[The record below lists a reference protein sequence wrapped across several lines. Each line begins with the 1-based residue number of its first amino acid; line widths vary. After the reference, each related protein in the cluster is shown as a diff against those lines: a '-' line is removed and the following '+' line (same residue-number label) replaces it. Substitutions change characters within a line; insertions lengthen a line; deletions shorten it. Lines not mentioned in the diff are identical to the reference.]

1 MQPLVDLVAASF
13 TFFAITVQT
22 HPFFAVVLQE
32 SGSRIAG
39 EACFPRF
46 YFAITLQLTQVV
58 TNLSLAVDQG
68 YGDNRRTEWV
78 RVAIWGEKQAEAANT
93 WLSKGDLVTV
103 YSESFRINAYAA
115 QDGSIRGQLEIN
127 ARRVDY
133 IITKRSP
140 NEPPPADESGDI
152 PF

>member
-1 MQPLVDLVAASF
+1 MSSTAATIIIRGRIGSSPEMRF
-13 TFFAITVQT
+13 TK
-22 HPFFAVVLQE
+22 E
-32 SGSRIAG
+32 G
-39 EACFPRF
+39 
-46 YFAITLQLTQVV
+46 QVV

-68 YGDNRRTEWV
+68 YGDNKRTEWV

-133 IITKRSP
+133 IITKRGP
-140 NEPPPADESGDI
+140 NEPPQVDESGDI